1 MSMRKVPIV
10 GEKRE
15 NKHDKGR
22 GNMKSLFISRVVIKN
37 FRNFKNVD
45 VCLGHKQIIIGENN
59 VGKTNFLRA
68 LQLVLDPTLS
78 DEDRMLQESD
88 FNDFIKNPM
97 ENKEEILIEIYI
109 DNYDQNKTILAVFQD
124 ATVMTE
130 DGKEV
135 LKFTYRF
142 FPYINEGGV
151 AEYQY
156 NIYKGND
163 ETKKFGSYERKYL
176 NIKVVKALRDVEG
189 EMRNSRTSPI
199 QKMLKNYA
207 IDKQDLEHIAEE
219 YRKNGEKILNLD
231 ELVDL
236 TNNINKRFGM
246 VLGNND
252 FDVSLRAM
260 EINPAKVLSSL
271 KLLMAQR
278 NTTEISLGLNNIL
291 YISMIL
297 QLLQDKTIPSLI
309 KAEKY
314 MELSSIPG
322 GEILKATYEE
332 SKNGNYFLNDDISE
346 IQQEE
351 LYTFMSKN
359 MPISKGVTILAIE
372 EPEAHLHPVNQRLI
386 YRDVIQNSSNSVLLT
401 THSTHI
407 TAIAP
412 IDSIVHLH
420 DDGERGTE
428 IHATAAM
435 PISDGEFL
443 DVERYLDVKRGEIY
457 LGKAVLLVE
466 GIAEEYLI
474 PKFANLLGKPLD
486 EKGIIVCNINC
497 TNFTPYVK
505 LLRSLDIPY
514 AVITDGDYYY
524 ENEKEERIYHQ
535 MDNDDSDVKSGWL
548 GMEIIE
554 KMINELGLN
563 GDEEI
568 PDDPGEKDQLFYSL
582 GLFVGYYTFEVDM
595 MECAATSKNNREKA
609 LNVISD
615 LFLELTTGGSQQK
628 LNFKKE
634 LEAGEYWKCLNK
646 ALDES
651 NRICFVCVSRAKRV
665 CILMHSSYYNEM
677 DYRYG
682 EICCKRYYP
691 SRYLLQLRKKF
702 M

>member
-88 FNDFIKNPM
+88 FNDSIKNPM

-189 EMRNSRTSPI
+189 EMKNSRTSPI

-252 FDVSLRAM
+252 FDVSLLAM

-346 IQQEE
+346 IQQEK

-474 PKFANLLGKPLD
+474 PQFANLLGKPLD

-524 ENEKEERIYHQ
+524 ENEEEERIYHQ

-563 GDEEI
+563 GDEKI
-568 PDDPGEKDQLFYSL
+568 PDDPDEKDQLFYSL

-615 LFLELTTGGSQQK
+615 LFLELTTGGARQK
-628 LNFKKE
+628 QNFKKE
-634 LEAGEYWKCLNK
+634 LKAGEYWKCLNK
-646 ALDES
+646 IEGNGIGKGRFAQRLSGVCMKEHIPGYIES
-651 NRICFVCVSRAKRV
+651 AINYI
-665 CILMHSSYYNEM
+665 Y
-677 DYRYG
+677 
-682 EICCKRYYP
+682 
-691 SRYLLQLRKKF
+691 KKVDKE
-702 M
+702 

>member
-1 MSMRKVPIV
+1 
-10 GEKRE
+10 
-15 NKHDKGR
+15 
-22 GNMKSLFISRVVIKN
+22 MKSLFISRVVIKN

-88 FNDFIKNPM
+88 FNDSIKNPM

-252 FDVSLRAM
+252 FDESLRAM

-346 IQQEE
+346 IQQEK

-474 PKFANLLGKPLD
+474 PQFANLLGKPLD

-524 ENEKEERIYHQ
+524 ENEEEERIYHQ

-563 GDEEI
+563 GDEKI
-568 PDDPGEKDQLFYSL
+568 PDDPDEKDQLFYSL

-615 LFLELTTGGSQQK
+615 LFLELTTGGARQK
-628 LNFKKE
+628 QNFKKE
-634 LEAGEYWKCLNK
+634 LKAGEYWKCLNK
-646 ALDES
+646 IEGNGIGKGRFAQRLSGVCMKEHIPGYIES
-651 NRICFVCVSRAKRV
+651 AINYI
-665 CILMHSSYYNEM
+665 Y
-677 DYRYG
+677 
-682 EICCKRYYP
+682 
-691 SRYLLQLRKKF
+691 KKVDKE
-702 M
+702 

>member
-1 MSMRKVPIV
+1 MSMRKIPIV

-88 FNDFIKNPM
+88 FNDSIKNPM

-189 EMRNSRTSPI
+189 EMKNSWTSPI

-346 IQQEE
+346 IQQEK

-524 ENEKEERIYHQ
+524 ENEEEERIYHQ

-563 GDEEI
+563 GDEKI
-568 PDDPGEKDQLFYSL
+568 PDDPDEKDQLFYSL

-595 MECAATSKNNREKA
+595 MECAAISKNNREKA
-609 LNVISD
+609 LNVISN
-615 LFLELTTGGSQQK
+615 S
-628 LNFKKE
+628 NFPHR
-634 LEAGEYWKCLNK
+634 L
-646 ALDES
+646 
-651 NRICFVCVSRAKRV
+651 V
-665 CILMHSSYYNEM
+665 
-677 DYRYG
+677 
-682 EICCKRYYP
+682 
-691 SRYLLQLRKKF
+691 
-702 M
+702 

>member
-88 FNDFIKNPM
+88 FNDSIKNPM

-346 IQQEE
+346 IQQEK

-474 PKFANLLGKPLD
+474 PQFANLLGKPLD

-524 ENEKEERIYHQ
+524 ENEEEERIYHQ

-548 GMEIIE
+548 GIEIIE

-563 GDEEI
+563 GDEKI
-568 PDDPGEKDQLFYSL
+568 PDDPGEKDQLFSSL

-615 LFLELTTGGSQQK
+615 LFLELTTGGARQK
-628 LNFKKE
+628 QNFKKE
-634 LEAGEYWKCLNK
+634 LKAGEYWKCLNK
-646 ALDES
+646 IEGNGIGKGRFAQRLSGVCMKEHIPGYIES
-651 NRICFVCVSRAKRV
+651 AINYI
-665 CILMHSSYYNEM
+665 Y
-677 DYRYG
+677 
-682 EICCKRYYP
+682 
-691 SRYLLQLRKKF
+691 KKVDKE
-702 M
+702 

>member
-1 MSMRKVPIV
+1 
-10 GEKRE
+10 
-15 NKHDKGR
+15 
-22 GNMKSLFISRVVIKN
+22 MKSLFISRVVIKN

-88 FNDFIKNPM
+88 FNDSIKNPM

-346 IQQEE
+346 SQQEK

-474 PKFANLLGKPLD
+474 PQFANLLGKPLD

-524 ENEKEERIYHQ
+524 ENEEEERIYHQ

-563 GDEEI
+563 GDEKI
-568 PDDPGEKDQLFYSL
+568 PDDPDEKDQLFYSL

-615 LFLELTTGGSQQK
+615 LFLELTTGGARQK
-628 LNFKKE
+628 QNFKKE
-634 LEAGEYWKCLNK
+634 LKAGEYWKCLNK
-646 ALDES
+646 IEGNGIGKGRFAQRLSGVCMKEHIPGYIES
-651 NRICFVCVSRAKRV
+651 AINYI
-665 CILMHSSYYNEM
+665 Y
-677 DYRYG
+677 
-682 EICCKRYYP
+682 
-691 SRYLLQLRKKF
+691 KKVDKE
-702 M
+702 

>member
-88 FNDFIKNPM
+88 FNDSIKNPM

-322 GEILKATYEE
+322 GDILKATYEE

-346 IQQEE
+346 SQQEK

-474 PKFANLLGKPLD
+474 PQFANLLGKPLD

-524 ENEKEERIYHQ
+524 ENEEEERIYHQ

-563 GDEEI
+563 GDEKI
-568 PDDPGEKDQLFYSL
+568 PDDPDEKDQLFYSL

-615 LFLELTTGGSQQK
+615 LFLELTTGGARQK
-628 LNFKKE
+628 QNFKKE
-634 LEAGEYWKCLNK
+634 LKAGEYWKCLNK
-646 ALDES
+646 IEGNGIGKGRFAQRLSGVCMKEHIPGYIES
-651 NRICFVCVSRAKRV
+651 AINYI
-665 CILMHSSYYNEM
+665 Y
-677 DYRYG
+677 
-682 EICCKRYYP
+682 
-691 SRYLLQLRKKF
+691 KKVDKE
-702 M
+702 

>member
-88 FNDFIKNPM
+88 FNDSIKNPM

-163 ETKKFGSYERKYL
+163 ETKKFGSYEGIYL

-189 EMRNSRTSPI
+189 EIRNSLTSPI

-346 IQQEE
+346 IQQEK

-474 PKFANLLGKPLD
+474 PQFANLLGKPLD

-524 ENEKEERIYHQ
+524 ENEEEERIYHQ

-563 GDEEI
+563 GDEKI

-615 LFLELTTGGSQQK
+615 LFLELTTGGARQK
-628 LNFKKE
+628 QNFKKE
-634 LEAGEYWKCLNK
+634 LKAGEYWKCLNK
-646 ALDES
+646 IEGNGIGKGRFAQRLSGVCMKEHIPGYIES
-651 NRICFVCVSRAKRV
+651 AINYI
-665 CILMHSSYYNEM
+665 Y
-677 DYRYG
+677 
-682 EICCKRYYP
+682 
-691 SRYLLQLRKKF
+691 KKVDKE
-702 M
+702 

>member
-1 MSMRKVPIV
+1 MSMRKIPIV

-88 FNDFIKNPM
+88 FNDYIKNPM

-322 GEILKATYEE
+322 GDILKATYEE

-346 IQQEE
+346 SQQEK

-524 ENEKEERIYHQ
+524 ENEEEERIYHQ

-563 GDEEI
+563 GDEKI

-615 LFLELTTGGSQQK
+615 LFLELTTGGARQK
-628 LNFKKE
+628 QNFKKE
-634 LEAGEYWKCLNK
+634 LKAGEYWKCLNK
-646 ALDES
+646 IEGNGIGKGRFAQRLSGVCMKEHIPGYIES
-651 NRICFVCVSRAKRV
+651 AINYI
-665 CILMHSSYYNEM
+665 Y
-677 DYRYG
+677 
-682 EICCKRYYP
+682 
-691 SRYLLQLRKKF
+691 KKVDKE
-702 M
+702 

>member
-1 MSMRKVPIV
+1 MSMRKIPIV

-88 FNDFIKNPM
+88 FNDSIKNPM

-189 EMRNSRTSPI
+189 EMKNSRTSPI

-207 IDKQDLEHIAEE
+207 IDKQDLEYIAEE

-322 GEILKATYEE
+322 GDILKATYEE

-346 IQQEE
+346 SQQEK

-524 ENEKEERIYHQ
+524 ENEEEERIYHQ

-563 GDEEI
+563 GDEKI
-568 PDDPGEKDQLFYSL
+568 PDDPDEKDQLFYSL

-615 LFLELTTGGSQQK
+615 LFLELTTGGARQK
-628 LNFKKE
+628 QNFKKE
-634 LEAGEYWKCLNK
+634 LKAGEYWKCLNK
-646 ALDES
+646 IEGNGIGKGRFAQRLSGVCMKEHIPGYIES
-651 NRICFVCVSRAKRV
+651 AINYI
-665 CILMHSSYYNEM
+665 Y
-677 DYRYG
+677 
-682 EICCKRYYP
+682 
-691 SRYLLQLRKKF
+691 KKVDKE
-702 M
+702 

>member
-1 MSMRKVPIV
+1 MSMRKIPIV

-88 FNDFIKNPM
+88 FNDSIKNPM

-124 ATVMTE
+124 ATVMTK

-189 EMRNSRTSPI
+189 EMKNSRTSPI

-322 GEILKATYEE
+322 GDILKATYEE

-346 IQQEE
+346 SQQEK

-524 ENEKEERIYHQ
+524 ENEEEERIYHQ

-563 GDEEI
+563 GDEKI
-568 PDDPGEKDQLFYSL
+568 PDDPDEKDQLFYSL

-615 LFLELTTGGSQQK
+615 LFLELTTGGARQK
-628 LNFKKE
+628 QNFKKE
-634 LEAGEYWKCLNK
+634 LKAGEYWKCLNK
-646 ALDES
+646 IEGNGIGKGRFAQRLSGVCMKEHIPGYIES
-651 NRICFVCVSRAKRV
+651 AINYI
-665 CILMHSSYYNEM
+665 Y
-677 DYRYG
+677 
-682 EICCKRYYP
+682 
-691 SRYLLQLRKKF
+691 KKVDKE
-702 M
+702 